1 MTSTEKA
8 KLQTIANKVLALQ
21 SSKSVTTDEYA
32 VLHTV
37 MGKLVELGA
46 KI

>member
-1 MTSTEKA
+1 MTGTEKA

-21 SSKSVTTDEYA
+21 SSKSVTAAKYA

-37 MGKLVELGA
+37 LHKLVELGA
-46 KI
+46 EI

>member
-1 MTSTEKA
+1 MTITEKA

-21 SSKSVTTDEYA
+21 SSKSVTADEYA

-37 MGKLVELGA
+37 LHKLVELGA
-46 KI
+46 EI